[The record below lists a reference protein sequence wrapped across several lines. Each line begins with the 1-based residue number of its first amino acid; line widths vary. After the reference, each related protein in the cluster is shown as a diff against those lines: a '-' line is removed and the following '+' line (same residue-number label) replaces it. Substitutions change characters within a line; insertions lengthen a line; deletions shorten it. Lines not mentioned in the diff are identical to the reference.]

1 MLGRSLTV
9 PSDAEPVTV
18 LRGYLS
24 AARTDSAGEL
34 AAKAVVLITPGRLA
48 GKVVWP
54 HTGAPR

>member
-1 MLGRSLTV
+1 MLSRSLTV
-9 PSDAEPVTV
+9 PSDPEPVTV
-18 LRGYLS
+18 LRDYLS
-24 AARTDSAGEL
+24 AVRAGSAGEL